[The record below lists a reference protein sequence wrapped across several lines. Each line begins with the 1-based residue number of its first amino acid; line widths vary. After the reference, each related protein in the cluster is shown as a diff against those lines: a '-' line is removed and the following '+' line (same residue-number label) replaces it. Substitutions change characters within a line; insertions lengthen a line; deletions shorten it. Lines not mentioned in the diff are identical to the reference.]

1 MVTAIRDHLPVLVVV
16 APLCVSF
23 VLPTLVRRLRLAEG
37 LTTLIAV
44 IGLSGAGY
52 LASLVLSGGGTST
65 VYSMG
70 GWPAPWGVEL
80 VVGSAAALM
89 LLTAA
94 MVSLP
99 AVLFSVNHL
108 SQEVGSSN
116 RAVWFYTLF
125 LLLYG
130 ALAGMAVT
138 NDIFNVYVL
147 VEVAMLS
154 CCGMV
159 AARTDSRAAESAL
172 TYLILVSLGSALLL
186 GGIGLIYIIT
196 GHLNMGYASQELSRI
211 WQDYPRVVR
220 LAASFFLVGL
230 GVKSALFPLHVWLPD
245 ALSCAP
251 SPASAVLSG
260 LAVKG
265 YLICLMKVLYN
276 VFGGSLIQQLALDKI
291 ITVLGMAGIIAA
303 SLFALAQDELK
314 RRLAFSTVAQLGYAL
329 LGMGLVNASALTGAL
344 FYMAAHAAST
354 AVLFLAAGAIVTATG
369 KKRVSELAGIGRKM
383 PVTMAAFTVGS
394 LSLAG
399 VPLFAGFVGKWN
411 LLLGSLEAGNWLGAA
426 AVIVGSVLCGAYL
439 FPVIRAAY
447 LEPAPSDDKRQDP
460 GWLQKLSMILL
471 GAAVIILG
479 VMPGPF
485 LKLARRAAVDFIAVR

>member
-1 MVTAIRDHLPVLVVV
+1 M
-16 APLCVSF
+16 
-23 VLPTLVRRLRLAEG
+23 LPTLVRRLRLAEG

-52 LASLVLSGGGTST
+52 LASLVLFRRRNLHRLQHGRMAG
-65 VYSMG
+65 
-70 GWPAPWGVEL
+70 PWGVEL

-172 TYLILVSLGSALLL
+172 TYPILVSLGSALLL

-196 GHLNMGYASQELSRI
+196 GHLNMGYASQELSASGRI
-211 WQDYPRVVR
+211 
-220 LAASFFLVGL
+220 
-230 GVKSALFPLHVWLPD
+230 
-245 ALSCAP
+245 
-251 SPASAVLSG
+251 
-260 LAVKG
+260 
-265 YLICLMKVLYN
+265 
-276 VFGGSLIQQLALDKI
+276 
-291 ITVLGMAGIIAA
+291 T
-303 SLFALAQDELK
+303 
-314 RRLAFSTVAQLGYAL
+314 
-329 LGMGLVNASALTGAL
+329 
-344 FYMAAHAAST
+344 
-354 AVLFLAAGAIVTATG
+354 
-369 KKRVSELAGIGRKM
+369 
-383 PVTMAAFTVGS
+383 
-394 LSLAG
+394 
-399 VPLFAGFVGKWN
+399 
-411 LLLGSLEAGNWLGAA
+411 
-426 AVIVGSVLCGAYL
+426 
-439 FPVIRAAY
+439 
-447 LEPAPSDDKRQDP
+447 P
-460 GWLQKLSMILL
+460 G
-471 GAAVIILG
+471 
-479 VMPGPF
+479 
-485 LKLARRAAVDFIAVR
+485 